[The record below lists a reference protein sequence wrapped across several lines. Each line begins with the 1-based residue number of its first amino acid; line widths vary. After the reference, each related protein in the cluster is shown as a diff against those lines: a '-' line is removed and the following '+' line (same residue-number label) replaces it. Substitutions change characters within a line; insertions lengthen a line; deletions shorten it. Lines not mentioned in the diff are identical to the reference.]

1 MQTFLPYPDLRVSC
15 VVLDDRRLGKQ
26 RVETYQILRALTW
39 PAYGWKNHPAVRMW
53 RGFTPALVRYG
64 LDVCDAWEARGR
76 ADATRAALLTFTG
89 GRVPELADL
98 RRRGQLPPWLGE
110 EAVHV
115 SHRSALLRKDPA
127 YYRRFFPDEPDDL
140 PYAWPAAAFPRW
152 PLRRG
157 RPEAMPMATALA
169 LLGLDEPT
177 PEQADAIAA
186 LQDGEDAAGTDPAT
200 GLLAGLC
207 TRGHTLWVTPDR
219 PGMPAPAELPELVRG
234 KPGKVST
241 PIAKDPTPADAAAM
255 AAEAAAEPE
264 FWFLP
269 ARAVTSA
276 EGAGLVVL
284 DRVDRAAVPELGV
297 PVLTLSPHGPGE

>member
-1 MQTFLPYPDLRVSC
+1 VQTFLPYDDFVASAA
-15 VVLDDRRLGKQ
+15 VLDDRRLGKQ

-39 PAYGWKNHPAVRMW
+39 PAYGWKNHPATKMW

-76 ADATRAALLTFTG
+76 ADATRAALLAFTG
-89 GRVPELADL
+89 GVVPVLAEL
-98 RRRGQLPPWLGE
+98 RRAGQLPPWLGE
-110 EAVHV
+110 PAVHV

-127 YYRRFFPDEPDDL
+127 HYRPFFPDEPDDL

-157 RPEAMPMATALA
+157 RPQALPLVTALA
-169 LLGLDEPT
+169 LLGLDGPT

-186 LQDGEDAAGTDPAT
+186 LQDGQDARAADPVT

-207 TRGHTLWVTPDR
+207 TPGATLWVSPDR
-219 PGMPAPAELPELVRG
+219 PGMPGPAELPVPVRG

-241 PIAKDPTPADAAAM
+241 PLAKDPTPADAAAM
-255 AAEAAAEPE
+255 AEEAAAEPE
-264 FWFLP
+264 YRFLP
-269 ARAVTSA
+269 AGAATPA
-276 EGAGLVVL
+276 AAAGAGLVVL
-284 DRVDRAAVPELGV
+284 DRVPGRPDLGL
-297 PVLTLSPHGPGE
+297 PVLSLG